1 MFKFTQLMSG
11 IYIHIP
17 YCKKACSYCDFHF
30 STNLNNKPELV
41 KSLLQEID
49 LRHNYLNNNTLQ
61 SVYFGGG
68 TPSLLSFDEL
78 FQILNKIKQYF
89 KFDNA
94 IEITLECNPDDITEE
109 SLNNWLKL
117 GINRLSVGLQSF
129 NNDELLWMNRAHN
142 AEQSL
147 NCIEFA
153 KKAGFKNISIDLIYG
168 SKFQTE
174 NTWLSTIDTLLKLN
188 IQHVSAYNLTIE
200 NGTLLGN
207 ALKKGKEP
215 PINDDFCAW
224 QFEKLSDKL
233 TNDGFVHYEISNF
246 GLPNFIAVHNSNY
259 WKQKPYLGIGP
270 SAHSYNLDSRQWNV
284 KSNANYIQSLKNK
297 KPFFEIETLS
307 IENKFNEYIFT
318 GLRTIWGCNLND
330 INSQFGEKYL
340 DYCKSVLTKHKESF
354 IQKENN
360 FSLTTSGRL
369 IADKLASEFFYLIKN

>member
-1 MFKFTQLMSG
+1 MSKFTQLMSG

-142 AEQSL
+142 A
-147 NCIEFA
+147 
-153 KKAGFKNISIDLIYG
+153 
-168 SKFQTE
+168 
-174 NTWLSTIDTLLKLN
+174 
-188 IQHVSAYNLTIE
+188 
-200 NGTLLGN
+200 
-207 ALKKGKEP
+207 
-215 PINDDFCAW
+215 
-224 QFEKLSDKL
+224 
-233 TNDGFVHYEISNF
+233 
-246 GLPNFIAVHNSNY
+246 
-259 WKQKPYLGIGP
+259 
-270 SAHSYNLDSRQWNV
+270 
-284 KSNANYIQSLKNK
+284 
-297 KPFFEIETLS
+297 
-307 IENKFNEYIFT
+307 
-318 GLRTIWGCNLND
+318 
-330 INSQFGEKYL
+330 
-340 DYCKSVLTKHKESF
+340 
-354 IQKENN
+354 
-360 FSLTTSGRL
+360 
-369 IADKLASEFFYLIKN
+369 